1 MRMESA
7 ELLRDAR
14 DGLRSSFFVSVRM
27 DMAVRGRNRSRRPGF
42 LPDERNGT
50 IGM

>member
-1 MRMESA
+1 MPGTGCA
-7 ELLRDAR
+7 AVF
-14 DGLRSSFFVSVRM
+14 SFLFGCIGKMFATYFLV
-27 DMAVRGRNRSRRPGF
+27 AVRGRNRSRRPGF

>member
-1 MRMESA
+1 MKMESA

-14 DGLRSSFFVSVRM
+14 AGCAAVFFTSIRM